1 MADKLVRRHQTQDD
15 NVYALFIRCSDGKVW
30 RVSTNVWETFTD
42 ANLAANYA
50 VAGVELGTYSRIYT
64 FDVPTNAAFGAGR
77 FTALFFDRAG
87 ASPAVNDP
95 LLNTNASA
103 TTPNAGAEV
112 DFNYDGT
119 NVVNELVYYAKV
131 DLSID
136 NTNSQDEWTVRWFRN
151 GTLVGPDAATTPQI
165 QIIKRVDGTDL
176 QAATN
181 LSQVGS
187 TQSYKKDL
195 LTTARIT
202 KGEAVIVKV
211 TQTIDG
217 TLRTWEQLVSRDV

>member
-1 MADKLVRRHQTQDD
+1 MADLLIRRHQTQDD
-15 NVYALFIRCSDGKVW
+15 NVYALFFRCSDGKVW
-30 RVSTNVWETFTD
+30 RVGNNTWEDFTD

-50 VAGVELGTYSRIYT
+50 TAGTELGTYSRIYK
-64 FDVPTNAAFGAGR
+64 FAVPTNAAFGVGR
-77 FTALFFDRAG
+77 FTAILFDRAG

-95 LLNTNASA
+95 LLNVNASA
-103 TTPNAGAEV
+103 TTPNAGAEI

-119 NVVNELVYYAKV
+119 NIVNEIVYYAKV
-131 DLSID
+131 ELTID
-136 NTNSQDEWTVRWFRN
+136 STNTQDEWTVRWYRN

-165 QIIKRVDGTDL
+165 QLIKRSDGTDL

-181 LSQVGS
+181 LSQIGS
-187 TQSYKKDL
+187 TQSWKKDL
-195 LTTARIT
+195 LTTARVT
-202 KGEAVIVKV
+202 KGEAVIAKV